1 MKVSYAPFLNVQANF
16 LLPLIHSTEPFCPG
30 NILGE
35 TEWQLCSA
43 SSHPTA
49 ALPSWTPWW
58 ILTLQVLV
66 LIPSLKSGSTESLCS
81 LNISGLPRTS
91 CHIWQKKKKKI
102 NRDCIGRKRTY
113 SSRHHSTDSS
123 FTKGESCGIKG
134 FQANN
139 KGNITLGISLHYC
152 HTYIAQWL
160 KQFRLR
166 WVKSQQKTLFHLLL
180 FFFF

>member
-30 NILGE
+30 KILGE
-35 TEWQLCSA
+35 TEWQICSA

-91 CHIWQKKKKKI
+91 CHIWQKKKKK
-102 NRDCIGRKRTY
+102 NQQRLHRKKE
-113 SSRHHSTDSS
+113 DLQ
-123 FTKGESCGIKG
+123 
-134 FQANN
+134 FQASFYRQFFYQRRIVWN
-139 KGNITLGISLHYC
+139 KGISGKQLRQHHFGNITALLSYIHCSVIEAIS
-152 HTYIAQWL
+152 TEM
-160 KQFRLR
+160 
-166 WVKSQQKTLFHLLL
+166 S
-180 FFFF
+180 